1 MSTTEPVLKRHE
13 MLIDGQFAAS
23 APPTAALVKRSKLKV
38 YAGGD
43 HGLCSTYT
51 DQVNA
56 DLLAFIRG

>member
-1 MSTTEPVLKRHE
+1 

-23 APPTAALVKRSKLKV
+23 APPTAALLKRSKLKV

-56 DLLAFIRG
+56 DLLAFIQG